1 MFYFHPYLGKWSN
14 LTNISHQLAA
24 IFDSWITQKPP
35 SSPQGHDFSWCL
47 AAWLPGTRTAL
58 PSKKM
63 GFATRAQGIIHQKK
77 SHGNLQSTI
86 NEDVFPIENGDF
98 PASHVRFLG
107 GPYSGTHTWRWDY
120 RKLESLE
127 IGLNF
132 QGVVH
137 VLLGTPPK
145 KRTRN
150 LKIPPWKRINKNTN
164 HQFWGSMLIFGCIH
178 SGNQT

>member
-14 LTNISHQLAA
+14 LTYFSPTSCYIWFMDHTKTSFITTRSWLQLV
-24 IFDSWITQKPP
+24 S
-35 SSPQGHDFSWCL
+35 CCM
-47 AAWLPGTRTAL
+47 AAWNENGVAKQKNWLCYQSSWNYP
-58 PSKKM
+58 P
-63 GFATRAQGIIHQKK
+63 KK

-86 NEDVFPIENGDF
+86 NENVFPIENGDF